1 MNLEEKVM
9 AAMKTAMKE
18 KDSVS
23 LSALRAIKSAI
34 MRFKTDQPGADFT
47 AEEELKLLTKI
58 KKQLSD
64 SIEVYTQ
71 QNRPDLADEEK
82 AQLAVIEQFLPQPLS
97 EAGSCP
103 SRNYCGDRCIGSKR
117 HGEGNGN
124 CFLAFYGA
132 RRWKNNLWHSTEA
145 VKQLIIA

>member
-97 EAGSCP
+97 EA
-103 SRNYCGDRCIGSKR
+103 
-117 HGEGNGN
+117 E
-124 CFLAFYGA
+124 L
-132 RRWKNNLWHSTEA
+132 EA
-145 VKQLIIA
+145 ALREIIAETGASAPSDMGKVMGIASSRFMGRADGKTTSGIVRKLLSN

>member
-97 EAGSCP
+97 EA
-103 SRNYCGDRCIGSKR
+103 
-117 HGEGNGN
+117 E
-124 CFLAFYGA
+124 L
-132 RRWKNNLWHSTEA
+132 EA
-145 VKQLIIA
+145 ALREIIAETGASAPSDMGKVMGIASSRFMGRADGKTISGIVRKLLSN